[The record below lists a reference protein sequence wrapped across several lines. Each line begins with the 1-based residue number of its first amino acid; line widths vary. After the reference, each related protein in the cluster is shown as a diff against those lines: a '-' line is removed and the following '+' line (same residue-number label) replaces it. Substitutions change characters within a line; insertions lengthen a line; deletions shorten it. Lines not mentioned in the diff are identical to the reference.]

1 MKRQFILLL
10 FILNNAFSQ
19 NTSDET
25 ITIYDKSILT
35 IIDKNAKIE
44 ILGENFK
51 VAEGPLWDEENKRLI
66 FTDVRQ
72 NKIFTWDK
80 LDGINEY
87 ISPSGSTGYA
97 PSFDDG
103 GIGANGLAFN
113 NNGEIIICQHGDRR
127 IAIIGNEKSENPK
140 FETIV
145 DNYNGKR
152 FNSPNDLSLTK
163 SGDIYFT
170 DPPYGFKNFDNRFR
184 ELNFNGVFKYYPNGK
199 IDLISKEMT
208 RPNGIVLSRNERY
221 IYVNNSDRKDPKI
234 MRYNTKTYRGKKFFD
249 GKELSKKFKGG
260 FDGLKIHSTGNIF
273 TTGPNGIL
281 IISPKGKLLA
291 MINYGKGLT
300 NCSFDEQEKYLY
312 VTGFNDV
319 SRIKLK

>member
-1 MKRQFILLL
+1 MKKLIILLL
-10 FILNNAFSQ
+10 FILNNSFSQ
-19 NTSDET
+19 NTTDET
-25 ITIYDKSILT
+25 ITIYDKSVLT

-51 VAEGPLWDEENKRLI
+51 VAEGPLWDEKNKRLI

-80 LDGINEY
+80 LDGINEF

-127 IAIIGNEKSENPK
+127 IAITGNEKSENPK

-152 FNSPNDLSLTK
+152 FNSPNDLSLQK
-163 SGDIYFT
+163 VVIYT
-170 DPPYGFKNFDNRFR
+170 
-184 ELNFNGVFKYYPNGK
+184 L
-199 IDLISKEMT
+199 LIPHM
-208 RPNGIVLSRNERY
+208 VL
-221 IYVNNSDRKDPKI
+221 
-234 MRYNTKTYRGKKFFD
+234 KT
-249 GKELSKKFKGG
+249 
-260 FDGLKIHSTGNIF
+260 
-273 TTGPNGIL
+273 L
-281 IISPKGKLLA
+281 ITSLE
-291 MINYGKGLT
+291 N
-300 NCSFDEQEKYLY
+300 
-312 VTGFNDV
+312 
-319 SRIKLK
+319 

>member
-1 MKRQFILLL
+1 MKRLIILLL
-10 FILNNAFSQ
+10 FILNNSFSQ
-19 NTSDET
+19 NTTNET
-25 ITIYDKSILT
+25 ITIYDKSVLT

-44 ILGENFK
+44 ILGVNFK
-51 VAEGPLWDEENKRLI
+51 VAEGPLWDEKNKRLI

-80 LDGINEY
+80 LDGINEF

-113 NNGEIIICQHGDRR
+113 SNGEIIICQHGDRR
-127 IAIIGNEKSENPK
+127 IAFIGNEKNENPK

-170 DPPYGFKNFDNRFR
+170 DPPYGFKNFNNKFR
-184 ELNFNGVFKYYPNGK
+184 ELNFNGVFKYYSNGK

-208 RPNGIVLSRNERY
+208 RPNGVVLSRNEKY
-221 IYVNNSDRKDPKI
+221 IYVN
-234 MRYNTKTYRGKKFFD
+234 TTY
-249 GKELSKKFKGG
+249 S
-260 FDGLKIHSTGNIF
+260 I
-273 TTGPNGIL
+273 
-281 IISPKGKLLA
+281 
-291 MINYGKGLT
+291 Y
-300 NCSFDEQEKYLY
+300 
-312 VTGFNDV
+312 
-319 SRIKLK
+319 

>member
-1 MKRQFILLL
+1 MKRLIILLL
-10 FILNNAFSQ
+10 FILNNSFSQ
-19 NTSDET
+19 NTTDKT
-25 ITIYDKSILT
+25 ITIYDKSVLT
-35 IIDKNAKIE
+35 IIDENAEIE

-51 VAEGPLWDEENKRLI
+51 VAEGPLWDEKNKRLI

-72 NKIFTWDK
+72 NKIFTWNK
-80 LDGINEY
+80 LDGINEF

-97 PSFDDG
+97 PSFVDG

-127 IAIIGNEKSENPK
+127 IAITGNEKSENPK

-152 FNSPNDLSLTK
+152 FNSPNDLSLSK

-170 DPPYGFKNFDNRFR
+170 DPPYGFKNFNNKFR
-184 ELNFNGVFKYYPNGK
+184 ELNFNGVFKYYSNGK

-208 RPNGIVLSRNERY
+208 KPNGVVLSRNERY

-234 MRYNTKTYRGKKFFD
+234 MRYNTKTYKGKKFFD
-249 GKELSKKFKGG
+249 GKELAKKFKGG
-260 FDGLKIHSTGNIF
+260 FDGLKIHSSGNIF

-300 NCSFDEQEKYLY
+300 NCNFDEKEKYLY